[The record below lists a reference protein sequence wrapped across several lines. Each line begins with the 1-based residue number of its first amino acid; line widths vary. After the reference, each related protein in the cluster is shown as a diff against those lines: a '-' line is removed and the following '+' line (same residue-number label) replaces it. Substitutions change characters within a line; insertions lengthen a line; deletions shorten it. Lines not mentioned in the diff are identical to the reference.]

1 MISNIPIQKAMALNK
16 KSTEKDLTA
25 IPKLSVLLTFPA
37 LNPEEGKDVHA
48 VALCDTGCLYN
59 LISKKLVDTLNIKE
73 FSASQLTLQAA
84 NGTPLP
90 NLGSVELFF
99 QLGQLSFTETFLIC
113 DTTTILIL
121 GLEFFQ
127 KHKAYLD
134 CSGGK
139 VIFRMEDK
147 I

>member
-1 MISNIPIQKAMALNK
+1 M
-16 KSTEKDLTA
+16 
-25 IPKLSVLLTFPA
+25 
-37 LNPEEGKDVHA
+37 NPEEEKDVHA

-59 LISKKLVDTLNIKE
+59 LISNKLVDTLNIKE
-73 FSASQLTLQAA
+73 FSDSQTLQAA

-99 QLGQLSFTETFLIC
+99 QLGQLSFKETFLIC

-134 CSGGK
+134 CLGGK

-147 I
+147 IWTVTCPRVKLIGA

>member
-1 MISNIPIQKAMALNK
+1 M
-16 KSTEKDLTA
+16 
-25 IPKLSVLLTFPA
+25 
-37 LNPEEGKDVHA
+37 
-48 VALCDTGCLYN
+48 
-59 LISKKLVDTLNIKE
+59 NIKE
-73 FSASQLTLQAA
+73 FSDSQTLQAA

-99 QLGQLSFTETFLIC
+99 QLGQLSFKETFLIC

-134 CSGGK
+134 CLGGK

-147 I
+147 IWTVTCPRVKLIGA